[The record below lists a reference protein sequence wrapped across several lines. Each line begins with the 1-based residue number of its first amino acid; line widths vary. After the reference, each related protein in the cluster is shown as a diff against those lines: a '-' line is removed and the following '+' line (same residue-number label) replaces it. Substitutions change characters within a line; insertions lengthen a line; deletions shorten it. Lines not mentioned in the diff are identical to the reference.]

1 MSTYAHRSSRTR
13 QGRRYGEPSE
23 REHTLLAFLIA
34 IIVAMA
40 VAYLLGPAEGEALEE
55 HAAWYARLRE
65 QGACVM

>member
-23 REHTLLAFLIA
+23 CEHTLLAFLIA
-34 IIVAMA
+34 IIVAIV
-40 VAYLLGPAEGEALEE
+40 VAYLLGPSEGEALEE
-55 HAAWYARLRE
+55 HAAWYSRLQE